1 MAGHD
6 IVSLRTITQRR
17 PGMDDGEDD
26 TGSTTTNETEVELTP
41 EQLAAQ
47 HLALNE
53 LETTMPNQTMQIR
66 RALALLQPRG
76 NDMAEGSREAV
87 AAPIRSA
94 VNLVRD
100 SFTPSLAAAGLPRSV
115 AAPIGE
121 KLSTFADQEAINAA
135 RNDIVTKYLSGS
147 PIQMFRPDVGR
158 YLVDPNKQTQTSST
172 SQGTGAT
179 ALQAAG
185 LAIGVAAV
193 VIA

>member
-1 MAGHD
+1 MG
-6 IVSLRTITQRR
+6 
-17 PGMDDGEDD
+17 DGEED
-26 TGSTTTNETEVELTP
+26 TSSTTTSDTKIELTP

-76 NDMAEGSREAV
+76 NDMTEGSRDAV

-158 YLVDPNKQTQTSST
+158 YLVDPNKQTQTSSI
-172 SQGTGAT
+172 SQGAGAT
-179 ALQAAG
+179 ALQFAG
-185 LAIGVAAV
+185 LAIGIGGAIVA
-193 VIA
+193 